1 MTRDGRP
8 RDRYIS
14 KYFRDV
20 IGEDTRKVLKNKQ
33 RLRKAAEP
41 VIETSDG
48 RIFIKEGVVIGR
60 TYTDGRF
67 EEEERRIRDEETA
80 VVRPCL
86 EKRLRDGTTPQIS
99 TTFTATQ
106 IRLSDGEMAELM
118 PKEYPT
124 GNYMRLILRT
134 AEDGAVIDES
144 PSADKDNVIEDC
156 EDYIEIEKLGITYNT
171 LKFLYI
177 GNDEIYSNDIGG
189 QLASLA
195 QKAHQNIIAV
205 CAYNPSGLGSIVGG
219 SDAKTIFWNAQQG
232 TVDTITMSRDTM
244 NLGEILSED
253 WGGIEKK
260 GKWDYIMVAGGSD
273 ANIREAFETVGRKLK
288 DPKNFIILST
298 DNNPQ
303 SYSSIASE
311 LKCSVLGAGVVYN
324 HFSNQSLLSTGGQP
338 SGVKQYITACCL
350 FAKFYG
356 KTDLMSFIPLY
367 NADEGHTRDFY
378 REAEYHE
385 GGDTSNV
392 NRARADEIQD
402 LVVEHYED
410 GVLAIN

>member
-8 RDRYIS
+8 RDRYAS
-14 KYFRDV
+14 KFFRDV

-48 RIFIKEGVVIGR
+48 RMFIKEGVVIGR
-60 TYTDGRF
+60 TFTDGQF
-67 EEEERRIRDEETA
+67 DDKRIRDEDTA

-86 EKRLRDGTTPQIS
+86 EKRLNEGTTPQIS

-106 IRLSDGEMAELM
+106 IRLSSGELANLE

-124 GNYMRLILRT
+124 GNYIRLILRT
-134 AEDGAVIDES
+134 AEDGTVNNGLL
-144 PSADKDNVIEDC
+144 SAQKDNVIEDC
-156 EDYIEIEKLGITYNT
+156 EDYIEIDKLGITYNT

-205 CAYNPSGLGSIVGG
+205 CAYNSSGLGSIVGG
-219 SDAKTIFWNAQQG
+219 ADTKTIFWNAQQG
-232 TVDTITMSRDTM
+232 TEDTITMSRDNM
-244 NLGEILSED
+244 NLGEILYED
-253 WGGIEKK
+253 WGGIDKK
-260 GKWDYIMVAGGSD
+260 GKWDYIMVSGDS
-273 ANIREAFETVGRKLK
+273 NIKEAYETVSRNIK
-288 DPKNFIILST
+288 DSKNFIILSK

-324 HFSNQSLLSTGGQP
+324 NFSDQSLLSTGGQP

-356 KTDLMSFIPLY
+356 TTDLMSFIPLY
-367 NADEGHTRDFY
+367 NADDGHTKDFY
-378 REAEYHE
+378 KEAEYHE

-402 LVVEHYED
+402 LVVKHYED
-410 GVLAIN
+410 CVLGIN